1 MPLPD
6 TGTDSRRRR
15 GLVKVRC
22 VDNAGYE
29 QHLDVGVD
37 YELLAWEEGLVR
49 VIDNDGIGYLYDPAR
64 FAEILDDGTVGLRLE
79 YPTEF
84 FENAVR
90 GKYAGKVEPSN
101 SPENSPASDPH
112 DCEKEHGELPH
123 WVTVEPVVTIERE
136 KLDGAPSIRG
146 QRVGVAQ
153 IVDLVAHAAF
163 ERSLEDLKH
172 DLRIHYGLTVDDAA
186 ACLRYAA
193 DTVRALRRAPDFVR
207 GYYTEEQQEA
217 ELDKRVR
224 SVDDGRDE
232 TVPWE
237 DVKARLREQFV
248 DADEH
253 LPEQAPREW
262 HMTTSGKFVLPEHG
276 PVDVVG
282 RALYWQDI
290 AQQLA
295 RQLRRLG
302 KAINATRTEQPDT
315 IVERAI
321 VRLRDTPERTGGK

>member
-6 TGTDSRRRR
+6 TGTDHPRGRR

-64 FAEILDDGTVGLRLE
+64 FAEILDEGTIGLRLE
-79 YPTEF
+79 YPPEF

-90 GKYAGKVEPSN
+90 GKYGGTFTQELPRETV
-101 SPENSPASDPH
+101 PAIDDH
-112 DCEKEHGELPH
+112 DCDKDHGELPH
-123 WVTVEPVVTIERE
+123 WVTVEPVITIERE
-136 KLDGAPSIRG
+136 KLDGAPCIRG
-146 QRVGVAQ
+146 QHIGVPQ
-153 IVDLVAHAAF
+153 IVDLVARAAF
-163 ERSLEDLKH
+163 GRQLDDLKH
-172 DLRIHYGLTVDDAA
+172 DLRIQYGLTVDDAA

-207 GYYTEEQQEA
+207 GDYTEEQQEA

-224 SVDDGRDE
+224 SLDDGRDG

-237 DVKARLREQFV
+237 EVKARLREEFI
-248 DADEH
+248 DTDEH
-253 LPEQAPREW
+253 LPEQPPREW
-262 HMTTSGKFVLPEHG
+262 HMTTSGKFVLPEYE
-276 PVDVVG
+276 PVDVIG
-282 RALYWQDI
+282 KALYWQDI
-290 AQQLA
+290 AQQLT
-295 RQLRRLG
+295 RHLRRLG
-302 KAINATRTEQPDT
+302 DAVKATSGERPDT

-321 VRLRDTPERTGGK
+321 VRLRDTHE